1 MLERFLKLRTHI
13 NSIIG
18 SEISAPSMLSAREM
32 RELEIVLNLLQPF
45 ESATREVSASKYTTG
60 SIIIPL
66 VYNLKTCLEK
76 VLVDEGSVL
85 GKALKL
91 TLSTEIHKRLATAE
105 QMEMFAVATILDP
118 RFKKNYF
125 SDPLYCAKAIEYRD
139 IFLTLNIVHTY
150 SVRSSLKNTDQC
162 IVSCY
167 VTNYTEHQ
175 RF

>member
-125 SDPLYCAKAIEYRD
+125 SDPLYCAKAIEYMHNLIMQNKRPD
-139 IFLTLNIVHTY
+139 EPEGKLMQTNE
-150 SVRSSLKNTDQC
+150 DQPQER
-162 IVSCY
+162 
-167 VTNYTEHQ
+167 TGG
-175 RF
+175 